1 MVKVFLAYLFRDSG
15 IDKNNMLILL
25 TPIYTNGAYHI
36 ILLLIFFSDQYFLE
50 IIPLQCIKRWHIFY
64 LWIHDMKMTY

>member
-15 IDKNNMLILL
+15 IDKNNMLIFL

-36 ILLLIFFSDQYFLE
+36 ILLLNFFLISISWRSF
-50 IIPLQCIKRWHIFY
+50 HFNA
-64 LWIHDMKMTY
+64 